1 MKFYYS
7 PLIGLFRSSISKIFK
22 NAFESY
28 LAGWGFKG
36 KSVTHVG
43 TIGLQPDGSPF
54 SRSKRLSPVVVK
66 GTMLLFFTA
75 LGFIAQA
82 QNSMGVGTET
92 PNPNAVLQLV
102 SPTGAQGF
110 LVPTYSTAQRT
121 AATFTSNLSATDNGL
136 LVFDSDEGLFY
147 FWMDTN
153 WEPVGSASGDML
165 LSVFDTDLN
174 NYVDTADVANTLN
187 GFTVETSVPVGALFT
202 DDQTA
207 AEVVV
212 TPTGNLAATD
222 VQSALVELQTDIDA
236 AGGGDMLQTAY
247 DTDANNIVDDAELV
261 NGLTV
266 QTAVPV
272 GAVFTDN
279 QTATDVVVTPA
290 GNLTSVDVQAAL
302 LELQADIDAG
312 SAGGDM
318 LQSAY
323 DTDANSI
330 VDRAESADS
339 LSTSFVD
346 GVTIAYSVG
355 ASALEVRDNGISNAK
370 ISDVDWS
377 KLTNVPV
384 GISDGD
390 NQTAVEVPVTPSG
403 NLTSSDVQA
412 SLVELQ
418 GEIDTNVTGISTNA
432 SDISSINTSVSS
444 NSTAI
449 STNQS
454 DIASNATA
462 ISTNTTDIST
472 LNTSVSSNSTAIS
485 TNQSDIASNATA
497 ISTNT
502 TDISTLN
509 TSVSSNSTAISTNQS
524 DIASN
529 AAAISTNTTDIA
541 TINTSLSGALQAS
554 NNLSELTPTAAT
566 ARGNLGLGTLA
577 TQSAVGTT
585 ELIDDAVT
593 AVKINTDV
601 AGAGLTQNVS
611 GALDVDVPSL
621 AGSGIINNAGQFQAR
636 VDNITLGINGSSEIE
651 VAPLGITGSQIAT
664 DAIGT
669 DKILD
674 GSIVDGDL
682 DKANIPLSGFGP
694 AQGDLVFADG
704 AARTLQVNQKS
715 TAVSGDNL
723 IISAGAAGTGSALS
737 GGNLFLQAG
746 AGDGVAS
753 AGFITMTGDR
763 VNAPEMFVTGS
774 TSGTSGTVF
783 AAYDNLATRLAVL
796 TSNGNFSLGSSLGS
810 SQLEVVNNGAATH
823 PTGIFTVFN
832 NAKSVYHLTVAN
844 TGFVGIGTNAPGTAL
859 DVNGT
864 ATATAF
870 VGDGSSLTNVNA
882 SSVAASAI
890 TTTEILDGT
899 IAGGDLDKAN
909 IALSGF
915 GAALADVSLGGNK
928 ITNLATPTLTSD
940 AANKNYVD
948 TQVGGIVSSQ
958 WVTSGSDIYYNT
970 GLVGINNN
978 SPVEALDVI
987 GNVRVTGDVVYA
999 TAKPKLYAISPVDFI
1014 VLKQFGNEDY
1024 SATYNGGIEVGAYSA
1039 AAGTDVTI
1047 AAPVHLPDGA
1057 VITQIDFMGRNT
1069 GTNPANFNLV
1079 AKSYSTAST
1088 PTLINNIPAGA
1099 SGVTTYNA
1107 TGLSITINN
1116 NLNNYFVT
1124 FQAWTSQATLTGVK
1138 IYYQVSSPD

>member
-7 PLIGLFRSSISKIFK
+7 PLIGLFRSSISKILS
-22 NAFESY
+22 NTFESN

-36 KSVTHVG
+36 KSVTHSG

-54 SRSKRLSPVVVK
+54 SRSKRLSPVLVK

-110 LVPTYSTAQRT
+110 LVPTYTTAQRT
-121 AATFTSNLSATDNGL
+121 AASFTDNLSSADNGL

-147 FWMDTN
+147 FWMDPD
-153 WEPVGSASGDML
+153 WAPVGSASGDML

-174 NYVDTADVANTLN
+174 SYVDTADVANTLN
-187 GFTVETSVPVGALFT
+187 GFTVETSVPVGA
-202 DDQTA
+202 
-207 AEVVV
+207 
-212 TPTGNLAATD
+212 
-222 VQSALVELQTDIDA
+222 I
-236 AGGGDMLQTAY
+236 
-247 DTDANNIVDDAELV
+247 
-261 NGLTV
+261 
-266 QTAVPV
+266 
-272 GAVFTDN
+272 FTDN
-279 QTATDVVVTPA
+279 QTATDVVVTPS
-290 GNLTSVDVQAAL
+290 GNLISEDVQSAL

-323 DTDANSI
+323 DTDANSL

-377 KLTNVPV
+377 KLTSVPV

-403 NLTSSDVQA
+403 NLTSTDVQA
-412 SLVELQ
+412 GLDELQ
-418 GEIDTNVTGISTNA
+418 GDIDANVTAISTNA

-449 STNQS
+449 STNTSDIASNATDISTNTSDISSLNTSVSSNSTAISTNTSDIASNATAISTNTSDISSLNTSVSSNSTSISTNTSDIASNATAISTNTSDISSLNTSVSSNSTSISTNTSDIASNATAISTNTSDISSLNTSVSSNSTAISTNTS

-462 ISTNTTDIST
+462 ISTNTTDISS

-485 TNQSDIASNATA
+485 TNTSDIASNATA

-502 TDISTLN
+502 SDIS
-509 TSVSSNSTAISTNQS
+509 SI
-524 DIASN
+524 N
-529 AAAISTNTTDIA
+529 AT
-541 TINTSLSGALQAS
+541 LSGALQAS
-554 NNLSELTPTAAT
+554 NNLSELTGSAAT
-566 ARGNLGLGTLA
+566 ARANLGLGTLA
-577 TQSAVGTT
+577 TQS
-585 ELIDDAVT
+585 
-593 AVKINTDV
+593 
-601 AGAGLTQNVS
+601 S
-611 GALDVDVPSL
+611 
-621 AGSGIINNAGQFQAR
+621 
-636 VDNITLGINGSSEIE
+636 
-651 VAPLGITGSQIAT
+651 IAT
-664 DAIGT
+664 A
-669 DKILD
+669 
-674 GSIVDGDL
+674 DL
-682 DKANIPLSGFGP
+682 LN
-694 AQGDLVFADG
+694 
-704 AARTLQVNQKS
+704 
-715 TAVSGDNL
+715 
-723 IISAGAAGTGSALS
+723 
-737 GGNLFLQAG
+737 
-746 AGDGVAS
+746 
-753 AGFITMTGDR
+753 
-763 VNAPEMFVTGS
+763 
-774 TSGTSGTVF
+774 
-783 AAYDNLATRLAVL
+783 
-796 TSNGNFSLGSSLGS
+796 
-810 SQLEVVNNGAATH
+810 
-823 PTGIFTVFN
+823 
-832 NAKSVYHLTVAN
+832 
-844 TGFVGIGTNAPGTAL
+844 
-859 DVNGT
+859 
-864 ATATAF
+864 
-870 VGDGSSLTNVNA
+870 
-882 SSVAASAI
+882 SSVTSAK
-890 TTTEILDGT
+890 ILDGT
-899 IAGGDLDKAN
+899 IAGADLDKAN

-915 GAALADVSLGGNK
+915 GAALVDVSVGGNK
-928 ITNLATPTLTSD
+928 ITNLAAPTLAGD
-940 AANKNYVD
+940 AASKSYVD
-948 TQVGGIVSSQ
+948 TQVGAIVSSQ
-958 WVTSGSDIYYNT
+958 WITSGSDIYYSA

-999 TAKPKLYAISPVDFI
+999 TPKAKLYAISPVDFI
-1014 VLKQFGNEDY
+1014 VLKQIGNEDY
-1024 SATYNGGIEVGAYSA
+1024 SATYNGGIEVGAYSV

-1079 AKSYSTAST
+1079 EKSYSTAST
-1088 PTLINNIPAGA
+1088 PTLINSIPPGA

-1138 IYYQVSSPD
+1138 IYYQVGSPD

>member
-1 MKFYYS
+1 M
-7 PLIGLFRSSISKIFK
+7 
-22 NAFESY
+22 
-28 LAGWGFKG
+28 
-36 KSVTHVG
+36 THSG

-54 SRSKRLSPVVVK
+54 SRSKRLSPVLVK

-110 LVPTYSTAQRT
+110 LVPTYTTAQRT
-121 AATFTSNLSATDNGL
+121 AASFTDNLSSADNGL

-147 FWMDTN
+147 FWMDPD

-174 NYVDTADVANTLN
+174 SYVDTADVANTLN
-187 GFTVETSVPVGALFT
+187 GFTVETSVPVGA
-202 DDQTA
+202 
-207 AEVVV
+207 
-212 TPTGNLAATD
+212 
-222 VQSALVELQTDIDA
+222 I
-236 AGGGDMLQTAY
+236 
-247 DTDANNIVDDAELV
+247 
-261 NGLTV
+261 
-266 QTAVPV
+266 
-272 GAVFTDN
+272 FTDN
-279 QTATDVVVTPA
+279 QTATDVVVTPS
-290 GNLTSVDVQAAL
+290 GNLISEDVQSAL

-323 DTDANSI
+323 DTDANSL

-377 KLTNVPV
+377 KLTSVPV

-403 NLTSSDVQA
+403 NLTSTDVQA
-412 SLVELQ
+412 GLDELQ
-418 GEIDTNVTGISTNA
+418 GDIDANVTAISTNA

-449 STNQS
+449 STNTSDIASNASAISTNTSDITSLNTSVSSNSTAISTNTSDIASNATAISTNTSDISSLNTSVSSNSTAISTNTSDIASNASAISTNTSDISSLNTSVSSNSTAISTNTSDIASNATAIGTNTSDISSLNTSVSSNSTAISTNTS

-462 ISTNTTDIST
+462 ISTNTTDISS

-485 TNQSDIASNATA
+485 TNTSDIASNATA

-502 TDISTLN
+502 SDISSLN
-509 TSVSSNSTAISTNQS
+509 TSVSSNSTAISTNTS

-529 AAAISTNTTDIA
+529 ATAISTNTSDISSINA
-541 TINTSLSGALQAS
+541 TLSGALQAS
-554 NNLSELTPTAAT
+554 NNLSELTGSAAT
-566 ARGNLGLGTLA
+566 ARANLGLGTLA
-577 TQSAVGTT
+577 TQS
-585 ELIDDAVT
+585 
-593 AVKINTDV
+593 
-601 AGAGLTQNVS
+601 S
-611 GALDVDVPSL
+611 
-621 AGSGIINNAGQFQAR
+621 
-636 VDNITLGINGSSEIE
+636 
-651 VAPLGITGSQIAT
+651 IAT
-664 DAIGT
+664 A
-669 DKILD
+669 
-674 GSIVDGDL
+674 DL
-682 DKANIPLSGFGP
+682 LN
-694 AQGDLVFADG
+694 
-704 AARTLQVNQKS
+704 
-715 TAVSGDNL
+715 
-723 IISAGAAGTGSALS
+723 
-737 GGNLFLQAG
+737 
-746 AGDGVAS
+746 
-753 AGFITMTGDR
+753 
-763 VNAPEMFVTGS
+763 
-774 TSGTSGTVF
+774 
-783 AAYDNLATRLAVL
+783 
-796 TSNGNFSLGSSLGS
+796 
-810 SQLEVVNNGAATH
+810 
-823 PTGIFTVFN
+823 
-832 NAKSVYHLTVAN
+832 
-844 TGFVGIGTNAPGTAL
+844 
-859 DVNGT
+859 
-864 ATATAF
+864 
-870 VGDGSSLTNVNA
+870 
-882 SSVAASAI
+882 SSVTSAK
-890 TTTEILDGT
+890 ILDGT
-899 IAGGDLDKAN
+899 IAGADLDKAN

-915 GAALADVSLGGNK
+915 GAALVDVSVGGNK
-928 ITNLATPTLTSD
+928 ITNLAAPTLAGD
-940 AANKNYVD
+940 AASKSYVD
-948 TQVGGIVSSQ
+948 TQVGAIVSSQ
-958 WVTSGSDIYYNT
+958 WITSGSDIYYSA

-999 TAKPKLYAISPVDFI
+999 TPKAKLYAISPVDFI
-1014 VLKQFGNEDY
+1014 VLKQIGNEDY
-1024 SATYNGGIEVGAYSA
+1024 SATYNGGIEVGAYSV

-1069 GTNPANFNLV
+1069 GTNPANFNLIE
-1079 AKSYSTAST
+1079 KSYSTAST
-1088 PTLINNIPAGA
+1088 PTLINSIPPGA

-1138 IYYQVSSPD
+1138 IYYQVGSPD